1 MNDNAESFSIPA
13 EIKQEAQEAT
23 LRLLPAKSKRVYVKE
38 MVEFDNWRKKRGLGE
53 GAITEEVLL
62 AYFFNVE
69 KTFCCL
75 FNVDEIFYAEIN
87 AESID
92 ISKYGKLTSYL
103 KVGSRKYKTKKA
115 KILERNQIEGFLKNA
130 PDVEYLQVKIGNTRC
145 CIDPGS
151 RSDVRDKGS
160 YLYVLIPDTKT
171 NISRSFTVMEEAF
184 SVNAVEMCRK
194 YISLRPK
201 AACRRFFLRYV
212 DGKCTTQHVGINTI
226 SKTFSKVPSFLGL
239 PDPESFTGHG
249 MRRSSATLLAN
260 AGGDITTVKR
270 HGGWKST
277 TVAENYIEESLSSK
291 MAIAEKIQVLPNVG
305 EVVGPSSTSETP
317 RRVNLNPGQN
327 NKVVFEL
334 NVNIYCLLLLKFIRS
349 FCTFLILLSSYIL
362 VEANHAALDN
372 YEEIFFDA
380 VTQHLGRPR
389 QCTGNS
395 KHVFFI
401 VKLKCVFS
409 PA

>member
-23 LRLLPAKSKRVYVKE
+23 LRLLLAKSKRVYEKE

-69 KTFCCL
+69 EHFAASSMWTKYSML
-75 FNVDEIFYAEIN
+75 KSMLKVHKG
-87 AESID
+87 ID

-115 KILERNQIEGFLKNA
+115 KILERNQIEEFLKKA
-130 PDVEYLQVKIGNTRC
+130 PDVEYLQVKVALILGVAGACRC
-145 CIDPGS
+145 NELTFLDI
-151 RSDVRDKGS
+151 SDVQDKGPS
-160 YLYVLIPDTKT
+160 WKKL
-171 NISRSFTVMEEAF
+171 F

-201 AACRRFFLRYV
+201 AAGRRFFLRYV

-226 SKTFSKVPSFLGL
+226 SKTFSKVASFLGL

-317 RRVNLNPGQN
+317 HRVNMNSGQN

-334 NVNIYCLLLLKFIRS
+334 NVNVNI
-349 FCTFLILLSSYIL
+349 
-362 VEANHAALDN
+362 NN
-372 YEEIFFDA
+372 
-380 VTQHLGRPR
+380 
-389 QCTGNS
+389 NS
-395 KHVFFI
+395 K
-401 VKLKCVFS
+401 
-409 PA
+409 

>member
-1 MNDNAESFSIPA
+1 MNDNAASFYIPA
-13 EIKQEAQEAT
+13 EIKQEAEEAT
-23 LRLLPAKSKRVYVKE
+23 LRLLPAKSKRVYEKE
-38 MVEFDNWRKKRGLGE
+38 MVEFDNWQKKRGLGE

-69 KTFCCL
+69 KYFWCL

-115 KILERNQIEGFLKNA
+115 KILERNQIEEFLKKA
-130 PDVEYLQVKIGNTRC
+130 DMEYLQVKVALILGVAGACRC
-145 CIDPGS
+145 NELTFLDI
-151 RSDVRDKGS
+151 SDVQDKGS
-160 YLYVLIPDTKT
+160 YL
-171 NISRSFTVMEEAF
+171 SFTVMEEAF

-201 AACRRFFLRYV
+201 AAGRRFFLRYV

-226 SKTFSKVPSFLGL
+226 SKTFSKVASFLGL

-291 MAIAEKIQVLPNVG
+291 MAIAEK
-305 EVVGPSSTSETP
+305 
-317 RRVNLNPGQN
+317 NPGA
-327 NKVVFEL
+327 
-334 NVNIYCLLLLKFIRS
+334 
-349 FCTFLILLSSYIL
+349 T
-362 VEANHAALDN
+362 
-372 YEEIFFDA
+372 
-380 VTQHLGRPR
+380 
-389 QCTGNS
+389 
-395 KHVFFI
+395 
-401 VKLKCVFS
+401 
-409 PA
+409 

>member
-1 MNDNAESFSIPA
+1 MSFVHLNCARCRIVARVANAESFSIPA

-23 LRLLPAKSKRVYVKE
+23 LRLLPAKSKRVYEKK
-38 MVEFDNWRKKRGLGE
+38 MVEFDNDNWRKKRSLGE

-69 KTFCCL
+69 KHFAASSMWTKYSML
-75 FNVDEIFYAEIN
+75 KSMLKVHKGN
-87 AESID
+87 D

-115 KILERNQIEGFLKNA
+115 KIPERNQIEEFLKKA
-130 PDVEYLQVKIGNTRC
+130 PDVEFLQVALILGVAGACRC
-145 CIDPGS
+145 NELTFLDI
-151 RSDVRDKGS
+151 SDVQDKGS

-194 YISLRPK
+194 YR
-201 AACRRFFLRYV
+201 C
-212 DGKCTTQHVGINTI
+212 KCTTQLVGINTI
-226 SKTFSKVPSFLGL
+226 SKTFSKVASFLGL

-270 HGGWKST
+270 HGGGWKST

-305 EVVGPSSTSETP
+305 EVVGPS
-317 RRVNLNPGQN
+317 
-327 NKVVFEL
+327 
-334 NVNIYCLLLLKFIRS
+334 
-349 FCTFLILLSSYIL
+349 
-362 VEANHAALDN
+362 H
-372 YEEIFFDA
+372 
-380 VTQHLGRPR
+380 
-389 QCTGNS
+389 
-395 KHVFFI
+395 
-401 VKLKCVFS
+401 
-409 PA
+409 

>member
-13 EIKQEAQEAT
+13 EIKQEAT
-23 LRLLPAKSKRVYVKE
+23 LRLLPAKSKRVYEKE

-69 KTFCCL
+69 KHFAASSMWTKYSML
-75 FNVDEIFYAEIN
+75 KSMLKVHKG
-87 AESID
+87 ID

-103 KVGSRKYKTKKA
+103 KVGSGKYKTKKA
-115 KILERNQIEGFLKNA
+115 KILERNQIEEFLKKA
-130 PDVEYLQVKIGNTRC
+130 PDVEYLQVKVALILGVAGACRC
-145 CIDPGS
+145 NELTFLDI
-151 RSDVRDKGS
+151 SDVQDEGS
-160 YLYVLIPDTKT
+160 
-171 NISRSFTVMEEAF
+171 
-184 SVNAVEMCRK
+184 

-201 AACRRFFLRYV
+201 AAGRRFFLRYV

-226 SKTFSKVPSFLGL
+226 SKTFSKVASFLWL

-305 EVVGPSSTSETP
+305 EVVGPSSTSEIP
-317 RRVNLNPGQN
+317 HRVNLNPGQN
-327 NKVVFEL
+327 KKVVFEL
-334 NVNIYCLLLLKFIRS
+334 NVNVNI
-349 FCTFLILLSSYIL
+349 
-362 VEANHAALDN
+362 NN
-372 YEEIFFDA
+372 
-380 VTQHLGRPR
+380 
-389 QCTGNS
+389 NS
-395 KHVFFI
+395 K
-401 VKLKCVFS
+401 
-409 PA
+409 

>member
-69 KTFCCL
+69 KHFAASSMWTKYSML
-75 FNVDEIFYAEIN
+75 KSMLKVHKG
-87 AESID
+87 ID

-115 KILERNQIEGFLKNA
+115 KILERNQIEEFLKKA
-130 PDVEYLQVKIGNTRC
+130 PDVESLQVKRC
-145 CIDPGS
+145 P
-151 RSDVRDKGS
+151 RQRQ
-160 YLYVLIPDTKT
+160 
-171 NISRSFTVMEEAF
+171 NISRSFTVMEEKAF
-184 SVNAVEMCRK
+184 SVNAVEVCRK
-194 YISLRPK
+194 YINLRPK
-201 AACRRFFLRYV
+201 VAGGRFFLRYV
-212 DGKCTTQHVGINTI
+212 DGKCAIQHVGINTI
-226 SKTFSKVPSFLGL
+226 SKTFSKVASFLGL

-291 MAIAEKIQVLPNVG
+291 MAIDEKIQVLPNVG
-305 EVVGPSSTSETP
+305 EVMGPSSTSETP
-317 RRVNLNPGQN
+317 HRVNLNPGQN

-334 NVNIYCLLLLKFIRS
+334 NVNVNI
-349 FCTFLILLSSYIL
+349 
-362 VEANHAALDN
+362 NN
-372 YEEIFFDA
+372 
-380 VTQHLGRPR
+380 
-389 QCTGNS
+389 NS
-395 KHVFFI
+395 K
-401 VKLKCVFS
+401 
-409 PA
+409 